1 MLDLNRSV
9 EQIAHQLSRVNARF
23 PDALQLDKLTECAIN
38 GEVQVFPVGEVTVF
52 CCRCYEDHAQ
62 IIAAAGDLKEIL
74 EALPYIC
81 DWYKERGLDYIELQ
95 GRCGWRRLLGD
106 QGWRPTDN
114 ENELRKEL
122 N

>member
-1 MLDLNRSV
+1 MLDLSRPI
-9 EQIAHQLSRVNARF
+9 EQISNQLDRVNARF
-23 PDALQLDKLTECAIN
+23 PGAVPLDKLNDSVLA
-38 GEVQVFPVGEVTVF
+38 GEVQVFPVGEITVF

-62 IIAAAGDLKEIL
+62 IVAAAGDLKEIL
-74 EALPYIC
+74 ESLPFIC
-81 DWYKERGLDYIELQ
+81 TWYKNRGIIYMVLQ
-95 GRCGWRRLLGD
+95 GRCGWRRLLAD